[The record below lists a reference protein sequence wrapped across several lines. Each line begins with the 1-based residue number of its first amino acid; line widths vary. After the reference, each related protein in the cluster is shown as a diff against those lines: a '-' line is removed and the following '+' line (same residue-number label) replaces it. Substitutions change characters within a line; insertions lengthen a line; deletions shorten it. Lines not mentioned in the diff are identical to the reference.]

1 MRTKFVSQNFEKLV
15 IQTIFGFFNADERR
29 WCRILDQKK
38 IGEDFERTIRHLLSI
53 EWVLKAFVIEP
64 QKQPFVRAYFGINT
78 LDTRDFSGNAIQNM
92 FETFGVF
99 TFHKL
104 NNITQVISMVI
115 QMSLR
120 TGQRQTARGIRGK
133 VTQVPSFDKL
143 SES

>member
-1 MRTKFVSQNFEKLV
+1 M
-15 IQTIFGFFNADERR
+15 
-29 WCRILDQKK
+29 
-38 IGEDFERTIRHLLSI
+38 
-53 EWVLKAFVIEP
+53 P
-64 QKQPFVRAYFGINT
+64 GI
-78 LDTRDFSGNAIQNM
+78 FSGNTIQNISKAV
-92 FETFGVF
+92 GVF

-143 SES
+143 SESRYARVLFQGAQSDNSQPAFIL